1 MLIVL
6 DTNVL
11 VSGLLRPFSAA
22 GTILRLVVE
31 GRIHVLYDARILA
44 EYREVLRRPKFGFN
58 SDSVEVLLAQI
69 EADGILI
76 TAEPVDAKALPD
88 PTDAPFLEIALAAR
102 VPLVTGNK
110 RHFPAS
116 VTDET
121 PVLNP
126 SELIEKVFHVSVAFG
141 SLNADDAGH
150 ALAKET

>member
-11 VSGLLRPFSAA
+11 VSGLLKPFSAA
-22 GTILRLVVE
+22 GTILRLVAE

-44 EYREVLRRPKFGFN
+44 EYREILRRPKFGFN

-76 TAEPVDAKALPD
+76 TAEPVDTKALPD
-88 PTDAPFLEIALAAR
+88 PTDAPFFEIALAAR

-116 VTDET
+116 AIGDISVLT
-121 PVLNP
+121 PADLV
-126 SELIEKVFHVSVAFG
+126 EKVSY
-141 SLNADDAGH
+141 SP
-150 ALAKET
+150 